1 MDWSSSLSP
10 QGEASLN
17 SNSGKG
23 DLRVRPTICG
33 NEWADTPGP
42 PLQFMRY
49 GLIAGNGRFPFMV
62 VEGAR
67 RAGVSLSVAAI
78 REETDPE
85 LEREVERLTWV
96 GIGQLGKMIRFFK
109 GEGVE
114 QAIMAGQVK
123 HVQIFSRAVPDARM
137 LKMLL
142 KLPRR
147 NTNSLIGAVAA
158 ELASEGIDL
167 IDSTYFLQDHLPV
180 AGPLTNR
187 KPNAAERADIDY
199 GLEIARE
206 MARLDLGQTIVVRGK
221 ACVAIEAMEGTDET
235 IRRAGELLGRSGGP
249 KRLSLTTGALTVLKL
264 SKPDQDM
271 RFDVPVVGIPT
282 IETMIAAGATC
293 LCISAGKTLMFDRDE
308 MMALANKHKL
318 AIVAV

>member
-1 MDWSSSLSP
+1 
-10 QGEASLN
+10 
-17 SNSGKG
+17 
-23 DLRVRPTICG
+23 
-33 NEWADTPGP
+33 
-42 PLQFMRY
+42 MRY

-67 RAGVSLSVAAI
+67 RAGATLSVAAI

-114 QAIMAGQVK
+114 KVVMAGQVK

-167 IDSTYFLQDHLPV
+167 IDSTYFLQDHLPR
-180 AGPLTNR
+180 AGNLTNR

-199 GLEIARE
+199 GLEIARA
-206 MARLDLGQTIVVRGK
+206 MADLDLGQTIVVRGK

-235 IRRAGELLGRSGGP
+235 IRRAGELLRGGK
-249 KRLSLTTGALTVLKL
+249 KRLRLTSGALTVLKL

-282 IETMIAAGATC
+282 IKTMIAAGATC

-308 MMALANKHKL
+308 MIALANKNKL
-318 AIVAV
+318 AMVAV

>member
-1 MDWSSSLSP
+1 
-10 QGEASLN
+10 
-17 SNSGKG
+17 
-23 DLRVRPTICG
+23 
-33 NEWADTPGP
+33 
-42 PLQFMRY
+42 MRY

-62 VEGAR
+62 AAGAR

-85 LEREVERLTWV
+85 LENEVERLTWV

-114 QAIMAGQVK
+114 KAIMAGQVK

-142 KLPRR
+142 TLPRR
-147 NTNSLIGAVAA
+147 NTNSLIGAVAD

-167 IDSTYFLQDHLPV
+167 IDSTYFLQDSLPQ
-180 AGPLTNR
+180 AGNLTNR
-187 KPNAAERADIDY
+187 KPNAAERADVDY
-199 GLEIARE
+199 GLEVAGQ
-206 MARLDLGQTIVVRGK
+206 MAALNLGQTIVVRGK

-235 IRRAGELLGRSGGP
+235 IRRAGELLRGRQTA
-249 KRLSLTTGALTVLKL
+249 KRLRLTSGSLTVLKL

-282 IETMIAAGATC
+282 LETMITAGATC
-293 LCISAGKTLMFDRDE
+293 LCITAGKTLMFDREE
-308 MMALANKHKL
+308 MIAIANKHKI
-318 AIVAV
+318 AVVAV

>member
-1 MDWSSSLSP
+1 M
-10 QGEASLN
+10 
-17 SNSGKG
+17 K
-23 DLRVRPTICG
+23 
-33 NEWADTPGP
+33 
-42 PLQFMRY
+42 F
-49 GLIAGNGRFPFMV
+49 GLIAGNGKFPFMV

-67 RAGVSLSVAAI
+67 RSGVEIVVAGI

-85 LEREVERLTWV
+85 IERLAHRVKWV
-96 GIGQLGKMIRFFK
+96 GIGQLGRMIRYFK
-109 GEGVE
+109 EEGVE

-147 NTNSLIGAVAA
+147 NTTSLIGAVAA

-167 IDSTYFLQDHLPV
+167 IDSTFFLQDYLPQP
-180 AGPLTNR
+180 GNLTQR
-187 KPNAAERADIDY
+187 QPNAAATADIEY
-199 GLEIARE
+199 GLEIANE

-235 IRRAGELLGRSGGP
+235 IRRAG
-249 KRLSLTTGALTVLKL
+249 RLVQRRLTVVKIA
-264 SKPDQDM
+264 KPNQDM
-271 RFDVPVVGIPT
+271 RFDVPVVGVPT
-282 IETMIAAGATC
+282 IEAMVEAGATC
-293 LCISAGKTLMFDRDE
+293 LCITAGKTLMFDRKE
-308 MMALANKHKL
+308 MIGTADKQRI